1 MFMCVAGS
9 LYAASIAEAG
19 RAGQRIPNADKTIGL
34 WYIDAHNNQ
43 PSIVM
48 PTLDPRVDAYIAK
61 SADFAQPILEHLRA
75 VVHAAC
81 PDVEETMKWS
91 FPHFMYKGM
100 MCSMASFKAHCA
112 LNFWKA
118 ELLMAEEANREAM
131 GQFGRIASVKDLPPK
146 KALTGYIK
154 KAMKLNDEGIAAPA
168 RAKPAEPRELAIPD
182 DLAAALREVPAAHKH
197 FEAFSPSKKR
207 DYAEW
212 IAEAK
217 TEATRTRRREQAVEW
232 IAEGKARNWKYEKC

>member
-1 MFMCVAGS
+1 
-9 LYAASIAEAG
+9 
-19 RAGQRIPNADKTIGL
+19 
-34 WYIDAHNNQ
+34 
-43 PSIVM
+43 M
-48 PTLDPRVDAYIAK
+48 PTTDPRVDAYIAK

-81 PDVEETMKWS
+81 PEVEETMKWS

-118 ELLMAEEANREAM
+118 ELLMEGEQINREAM
-131 GQFGRIASVKDLPPK
+131 GHFGRITSIKDLPTK
-146 KALTGYIK
+146 KVLTGYIK
-154 KAMKLNDEGIAAPA
+154 LAMKLNDDGVAAPA
-168 RAKPAEPRELAIPD
+168 RAKPVAPRELVIPD
-182 DLAAALREVPAAHKH
+182 YLDAALDQTPAAREH
-197 FEAFSPSKKR
+197 FDAFSASKKR

-212 IAEAK
+212 LMEAK
-217 TEATRTRRREQAVEW
+217 TEATRLRRLEQAMEW

>member
-1 MFMCVAGS
+1 MT
-9 LYAASIAEAG
+9 
-19 RAGQRIPNADKTIGL
+19 TI
-34 WYIDAHNNQ
+34 
-43 PSIVM
+43 
-48 PTLDPRVDAYIAK
+48 DPRVDAYIAK

-81 PDVEETMKWS
+81 PEVEETMKWS

-131 GQFGRIASVKDLPPK
+131 GQFGRITSVKDLPSK
-146 KALTGYIK
+146 KILTAYVK
-154 KAMKLNDEGIAAPA
+154 QAMKLNDEGVPSPA
-168 RAKPAEPRELAIPD
+168 RAKPKAAEPRALEIPD
-182 DLAAALREVPAAHKH
+182 YLVAALKKTAAAQKH
-197 FEAFSPSKKR
+197 FDAFTPGKKR
-207 DYAEW
+207 EYVEW
-212 IAEAK
+212 LTEAK
-217 TEATRTRRREQAVEW
+217 TEATRLRRLEQAIEW

>member
-1 MFMCVAGS
+1 MT
-9 LYAASIAEAG
+9 
-19 RAGQRIPNADKTIGL
+19 TI
-34 WYIDAHNNQ
+34 D
-43 PSIVM
+43 S
-48 PTLDPRVDAYIAK
+48 RVDAYIAK

-81 PDVEETMKWS
+81 PEVEETIKWG

-118 ELLMAEEANREAM
+118 ELLMADEANREAM
-131 GQFGRIASVKDLPPK
+131 GQFGRIASLKDLPSK
-146 KALTGYIK
+146 KALTAYIK
-154 KAMKLNDEGIAAPA
+154 QAMKLNDDGVAAPA
-168 RAKPAEPRELAIPD
+168 RAKPAEARALTIPD
-182 DLAAALREVPAAHKH
+182 ELVAALKQAPAARRH
-197 FEAFSPSKKR
+197 FDAFSPSKQR

-217 TEATRTRRREQAVEW
+217 TEATRNRRLEQAIEW
-232 IAEGKARNWKYEKC
+232 IAEGKSRNWKYEKC

>member
-1 MFMCVAGS
+1 M
-9 LYAASIAEAG
+9 
-19 RAGQRIPNADKTIGL
+19 TI
-34 WYIDAHNNQ
+34 I
-43 PSIVM
+43 
-48 PTLDPRVDAYIAK
+48 DPRVDAYIAK

-81 PDVEETMKWS
+81 PEAEETIKWG
-91 FPHFMYKGM
+91 FPHFMCKGM

-118 ELLMAEEANREAM
+118 ELLMADEANREAM
-131 GQFGRIASVKDLPPK
+131 GQFGRIASIKDLPSK

-154 KAMKLNDEGIAAPA
+154 QAMKLNDDGVAAPA
-168 RAKPAEPRELAIPD
+168 RAKPAEPRALSIPD
-182 DLAAALREVPAAHKH
+182 ELSAALKKSPAARQH
-197 FEAFSPSKKR
+197 FEAFSPSKQR

-217 TEATRTRRREQAVEW
+217 TEATRTRRLEQAIEW

>member
-1 MFMCVAGS
+1 M
-9 LYAASIAEAG
+9 
-19 RAGQRIPNADKTIGL
+19 TI
-34 WYIDAHNNQ
+34 I
-43 PSIVM
+43 
-48 PTLDPRVDAYIAK
+48 DPRVDAYIAK

-81 PDVEETMKWS
+81 PEAEETIKWG

-118 ELLMAEEANREAM
+118 ELLMADEANREAM
-131 GQFGRIASVKDLPPK
+131 GQFGRIASIKDLPSK

-154 KAMKLNDEGIAAPA
+154 RAMKLNDDGVVAPA
-168 RAKPAEPRELAIPD
+168 RAKPAEPRALSIPD
-182 DLAAALREVPAAHKH
+182 ELSAALKKSPAARQH
-197 FEAFSPSKKR
+197 FEAFSPSKQR

-212 IAEAK
+212 ITEAK
-217 TEATRTRRREQAVEW
+217 TETTRARRLEQAIEW

>member
-1 MFMCVAGS
+1 MT
-9 LYAASIAEAG
+9 
-19 RAGQRIPNADKTIGL
+19 TI
-34 WYIDAHNNQ
+34 D
-43 PSIVM
+43 S
-48 PTLDPRVDAYIAK
+48 RVDAYIAK

-81 PDVEETMKWS
+81 PEVEETIKWG

-118 ELLMAEEANREAM
+118 ELLMAYEANREAM
-131 GQFGRIASVKDLPPK
+131 GQFGRIASLKDLPSK
-146 KALTGYIK
+146 KVLTAYIK
-154 KAMKLNDEGIAAPA
+154 QAMKLNDDGVAAPA
-168 RAKPAEPRELAIPD
+168 RAKPAEARALTIPD
-182 DLAAALREVPAAHKH
+182 ELAAALKQAPAARRH
-197 FEAFSPSKKR
+197 FDAFSPSKQR

-217 TEATRTRRREQAVEW
+217 TEATRNRRLEQAIEW
-232 IAEGKARNWKYEKC
+232 IAEGKSRNWKYEKC